1 MRTFLRACIT
11 CAAIATSMAV
21 VMPAHAE
28 DAAGDAVATKQRE
41 LYDQG
46 NKLYDQKKLPEAEAA
61 YLAAWKVKK
70 GYDLAANLG
79 DVELLNGKARI
90 AAEHLSYALR
100 EFPAGGKPAL
110 RQQLTKRLAEARQ
123 IVLAVHVEVNKPGA
137 EVFVD
142 GRSVGRAPLADD
154 VFADPMGC
162 TVEAKLDGFV
172 DVREVVAPAK
182 SGTANVKLTLV
193 LKPERR
199 SIAPGLV
206 LGGVAVIGLASG
218 IGLLAAGGSKRS
230 SAETL
235 FNTILGDKKS
245 CIATAPNF
253 DTRCTQLSEMS
264 SSSDTLHNVGVGVLI
279 GGGAAALATGAY
291 LLWPASK
298 TTTKTGTTLRV
309 VPVVAETG
317 GAILATG
324 TF

>member
-1 MRTFLRACIT
+1 MRTFLRACLT
-11 CAAIATSMAV
+11 CAAIGVCTAV
-21 VMPAHAE
+21 VVPAHAE
-28 DAAGDAVATKQRE
+28 DTAVDAAATKQRE

-46 NKLYDQKKLPEAEAA
+46 NKLYDQKKFPEAEAA
-61 YLAAWKVKK
+61 YLAAWKAKK

-123 IVLAVHVEVNKPGA
+123 LVLAVHVEVNKPGA

-142 GRSVGRAPLADD
+142 GQSIGRAPIADE
-154 VFADPMGC
+154 VFVDPAGC
-162 TVEAKLDGFV
+162 TVEAKLDGFA
-172 DVREVVAPAK
+172 DARQAVAPAK
-182 SGTANVKLTLV
+182 GGAANVTLTLV
-193 LKPERR
+193 PKAERR
-199 SIAPGLV
+199 SVVPAVV

-235 FNTILGDKKS
+235 FNTIVGGKKS
-245 CIATAPNF
+245 CVANAPNF
-253 DTRCTQLSEMS
+253 DARCTQLSEMS
-264 SSSDTLHNVGVGVLI
+264 SSSDTLHNAGVGMLV
-279 GGGAAALATGAY
+279 GGGALALATGAY

-298 TTTKTGTTLRV
+298 TTTGATMRL

>member
-1 MRTFLRACIT
+1 MRTFLRACLT
-11 CAAIATSMAV
+11 CAAIGVCTAV
-21 VMPAHAE
+21 VVPAHAE
-28 DAAGDAVATKQRE
+28 DAAVDAVATKQRE

-46 NKLYDQKKLPEAEAA
+46 NKLYDQKKFPEAEAA

-123 IVLAVHVEVNKPGA
+123 LVLAVHVEVNKPGA

-142 GRSVGRAPLADD
+142 GQSIGRAPIADE
-154 VFADPMGC
+154 VFVDPAGC

-172 DVREVVAPAK
+172 DARQAVSPAK
-182 SGTANVKLTLV
+182 SGAANVKLTLNP
-193 LKPERR
+193 KPERR
-199 SIAPGLV
+199 SVVPAVV
-206 LGGVAVIGLASG
+206 LGGVAVVGLASG

-235 FNTILGDKKS
+235 VNTILGDKKS
-245 CIATAPNF
+245 CVANASNF
-253 DTRCTQLSEMS
+253 DARCTPLSEMS
-264 SSSDTLHNVGVGVLI
+264 SSSDTLHNVGIGMLV

-298 TTTKTGTTLRV
+298 APTTGSTIRL

>member
-1 MRTFLRACIT
+1 MRTRLLACIA
-11 CAAIATSMAV
+11 CAAMATSAV
-21 VMPAHAE
+21 VVPARAQ
-28 DAAGDAVATKQRE
+28 DAVIAKQRE
-41 LYDQG
+41 LYDEG
-46 NKLYDQKKLPEAEAA
+46 NKLYDQKRLPEAEAA

-79 DVELLNGKARI
+79 DVELLNGKARL
-90 AAEHLSYALR
+90 AAAHLSYALR

-123 IVLAVHVEVNKPGA
+123 LVLAVHIEVNKPGA

-142 GRSVGRAPLADD
+142 GQSIGRAPIAEE
-154 VFADPMGC
+154 VFVDPAGC

-172 DVREVVAPAK
+172 DAKQAVSPAK
-182 SGTANVKLTLV
+182 SGTAKVSLTLV
-193 LKPERR
+193 PSPERR
-199 SIAPGLV
+199 SATPAVV

-218 IGLLAAGGSKRS
+218 IGLLVAGGGKRS
-230 SAETL
+230 SAESL
-235 FNTILGDKKS
+235 FNTILADKKS
-245 CIATAPNF
+245 CVATSTNF
-253 DTRCTQLSEMS
+253 DARCTQLSELS
-264 SSSDTLHNVGVGVLI
+264 SSSDTLHNAGVGLLI

-298 TTTKTGTTLRV
+298 TTTGSTWRV

>member
-1 MRTFLRACIT
+1 MRTFLRACIA
-11 CAAIATSMAV
+11 CAAIGICTAAV
-21 VMPAHAE
+21 VPAHAE
-28 DAAGDAVATKQRE
+28 DTATDAVATNQRE

-46 NKLYDQKKLPEAEAA
+46 NKLYDQKKFAEAEAA

-79 DVELLNGKARI
+79 DVELLNGKARL

-123 IVLAVHVEVNKPGA
+123 LVLAVHVEVNKPGA

-142 GRSVGRAPLADD
+142 GQSVGRAPIADD
-154 VFADPMGC
+154 VFVDPAGC

-172 DVREVVAPAK
+172 DAREAVSPAK
-182 SGTANVKLTLV
+182 GGAANVKLTLV
-193 LKPERR
+193 PKPERR
-199 SIAPGLV
+199 SVLPAVV
-206 LGGVAVIGLASG
+206 LGGVAVVGLASG

-230 SAETL
+230 SAENL

-245 CIATAPNF
+245 CIATAANF

-264 SSSDTLHNVGVGVLI
+264 SSSDTLHNVGVGLLV

-291 LLWPASK
+291 LLWPAPK
-298 TTTKTGTTLRV
+298 TTTGSTWRV

>member
-1 MRTFLRACIT
+1 MRPFLRACIT
-11 CAAIATSMAV
+11 CAAIGMCTAIVA
-21 VMPAHAE
+21 PAYAE
-28 DAAGDAVATKQRE
+28 DAAVDAVATRQRE

-46 NKLYDQKKLPEAEAA
+46 NKLYDQKKFPEAEAA

-79 DVELLNGKARI
+79 DVELLNGKSRL

-110 RQQLTKRLAEARQ
+110 RQQLSKRLAEARQ
-123 IVLAVHVEVNKPGA
+123 LVLTLHIEVNKPGA

-142 GRSVGRAPLADD
+142 GQSIGRAPIVDD
-154 VFADPMGC
+154 VFVDPVGC

-172 DVREVVAPAK
+172 DGREAVPSAK
-182 SGTANVKLTLV
+182 GGAANVKITLV
-193 LKPERR
+193 PKPERR
-199 SIAPGLV
+199 SIVPAVV
-206 LGGVAVIGLASG
+206 LGGVAVVGLASG

-235 FNTILGDKKS
+235 FNSILGDKKS
-245 CIATAPNF
+245 CVPSAANF
-253 DTRCTQLSEMS
+253 DARCTQLSEIS
-264 SSSDTLHNVGVGVLI
+264 SSSDTLHNVGVGMLI

-291 LLWPASK
+291 LFWPASK
-298 TTTKTGTTLRV
+298 APTTGSTLRV
-309 VPVVAETG
+309 IPVVAETG